1 MSTDDKTHKPHVD
14 CTAAVDL
21 LGDYVDD
28 ALDADTKQ
36 DLDGHLSQCAPC
48 LAFLR
53 QYRFAPQAVRDAL
66 LQKVPPDL
74 ENKLLSFLRTKL
86 KR

>member
-1 MSTDDKTHKPHVD
+1 MSTDEPTKKAHVD

-28 ALDADTKQ
+28 ALDPRTK
-36 DLDGHLSQCAPC
+36 DELDGHLSQCAPC

-74 ENKLLSFLRTKL
+74 ETKLLSFLRNKL